1 MDRDASAEDEVTRLA
16 AELVRIDSSDPGA
29 YEGELE
35 RFVRAWLAPRVDAA
49 RAADGTPLATLE
61 ELEALPGR
69 TCLRA
74 TILAAG
80 AAGAGVAGPG
90 PADLTLCCHMDTVQ
104 LGDGWS
110 VDTPAL
116 GGIVRDGKLWGRGSC
131 DMKGGLACAMLAF
144 SDALDAVRRRRCAP
158 ERSVSLLCTVDEED
172 VMRGCEAAIR
182 AGWLDGRGWVL
193 DTEPTD
199 SLARGA
205 HKGRTWFELDMSGV
219 TAHASTPWKG
229 ADAVAA
235 LSEAICHVRRAF
247 QTLAPHASLGTA
259 TVTFGQVEG
268 GYSPYV
274 VPGFARVWIDM
285 RLVPPYDTARARHL
299 VEQVI
304 AHAEESVPG
313 RATGPPS
320 SRTRTPSCWPPC
332 ATRRAARGTTWGP
345 ARSRATRTPRSSRAS
360 ATTGSACRTG
370 RAAWRLRTSRT
381 STFPWRTSCACAPC
395 FLAWCAAWLGSA
407 GPLRGGRRG
416 AVRALT

>member
-1 MDRDASAEDEVTRLA
+1 MDCDASVEDEVTRLA

-35 RFVRAWLAPRVDAA
+35 HFVRAWLAPRVDAA

-110 VDTPAL
+110 NDTPAL
-116 GGIVRDGKLWGRGSC
+116 GGVVRDGELWGRGSC

-144 SDALDAVRRRRCAP
+144 SDALDAVRRRGCAP

-172 VMRGCEAAIR
+172 VMRGC
-182 AGWLDGRGWVL
+182 DRGWVL

-199 SLARGA
+199 SLARDA

-247 QTLAPHASLGTA
+247 QTLAPHASLGTS

-274 VPGFARVWIDM
+274 VPDFARVWIDM
-285 RLVPPYDTARARHL
+285 RLVPPYDTAWARGL
-299 VEQVI
+299 VEQAI
-304 AHAEESVPG
+304 ARAEESVPG
-313 RATGPPS
+313 VRGSYRVTGDRPAIEPNPDS
-320 SRTRTPSCWPPC
+320 ELLAALRD
-332 ATRRAARGTTWGP
+332 AARGEGYDVGTGTFTGYTDTAVVAGICHNRECLSYGP
-345 ARSRATRTPRSSRAS
+345 
-360 ATTGSACRTG
+360 GSLEVAHKPNEHVPVADLVR
-370 RAAWRLRTSRT
+370 
-381 STFPWRTSCACAPC
+381 
-395 FLAWCAAWLGSA
+395 
-407 GPLRGGRRG
+407 
-416 AVRALT
+416 VRAVLSRLARGVVG

>member
-1 MDRDASAEDEVTRLA
+1 MGRDASAEDEVTRLA

-144 SDALDAVRRRRCAP
+144 SDALDAVRRRGCAP
-158 ERSVSLLCTVDEED
+158 KRSVSLLCTVDEED

-229 ADAVAA
+229 ADAVAV

-247 QTLAPHASLGTA
+247 QPLAPHASLGKS

-274 VPGFARVWIDM
+274 VPDFARVWIDM
-285 RLVPPYDTARARHL
+285 RLVPPYDTAWARRL
-299 VEQVI
+299 VEQAI

-313 RATGPPS
+313 VHGSYRVTGDRPAIEPNPDS
-320 SRTRTPSCWPPC
+320 ALLAALRD
-332 ATRRAARGTTWGP
+332 AARSEGYDVGTGTFTGYTDTAVVAGICHNRECLSYGP
-345 ARSRATRTPRSSRAS
+345 
-360 ATTGSACRTG
+360 GSLEVAHKPNEHVPVADLVR
-370 RAAWRLRTSRT
+370 
-381 STFPWRTSCACAPC
+381 
-395 FLAWCAAWLGSA
+395 
-407 GPLRGGRRG
+407 
-416 AVRALT
+416 VRAVLSRLARGVVG

>member
-1 MDRDASAEDEVTRLA
+1 MECDASEEDEVTRLA

-61 ELEALPGR
+61 ELEALPDR

-74 TILAAG
+74 TIPAAG
-80 AAGAGVAGPG
+80 GGAGMAAGDDSPAGPG

-110 VDTPAL
+110 DETPAL
-116 GGIVRDGKLWGRGSC
+116 GGVVRDGELWGRGSC

-144 SDALDAVRRRRCAP
+144 GDALDLVRRRGRAP

-205 HKGRTWFELDMSGV
+205 HKGRTWFELDMAGV
-219 TAHASTPWKG
+219 TAHASTPWRG

-247 QTLAPHASLGTA
+247 QTLAPHASLGKP

-274 VPGFARVWIDM
+274 VPDFARAWIDM
-285 RLVPPYDTARARHL
+285 RLVPPYDTAWARGL
-299 VEQVI
+299 VEQAI
-304 AHAEESVPG
+304 ARTEEAVPG
-313 RATGPPS
+313 VRGSYRVTGDRPAIEPNPDS
-320 SRTRTPSCWPPC
+320 ALLAALRD
-332 ATRRAARGTTWGP
+332 AARGEGYDVETDTFTGYTDTAVVAGICHNRECLSYGP
-345 ARSRATRTPRSSRAS
+345 GSLEVAHKPNEHVPVADLAR
-360 ATTGSACRTG
+360 
-370 RAAWRLRTSRT
+370 
-381 STFPWRTSCACAPC
+381 
-395 FLAWCAAWLGSA
+395 
-407 GPLRGGRRG
+407 
-416 AVRALT
+416 VRAVLSRLSRGVVG

>member
-1 MDRDASAEDEVTRLA
+1 MGRDASAEDEVTRLA

-182 AGWLDGRGWVL
+182 AGWLDSRGWVL

-199 SLARGA
+199 SLARDA

-285 RLVPPYDTARARHL
+285 RLVPPYDTAWARHL
-299 VEQVI
+299 VEQAI

-313 RATGPPS
+313 VHPDSELLAALRD
-320 SRTRTPSCWPPC
+320 
-332 ATRRAARGTTWGP
+332 AARGEGYDVGTGTFTGYTDTAVVAGICRNRECLSYGP
-345 ARSRATRTPRSSRAS
+345 
-360 ATTGSACRTG
+360 GSLEVAHKPNEHVPVADLVR
-370 RAAWRLRTSRT
+370 
-381 STFPWRTSCACAPC
+381 
-395 FLAWCAAWLGSA
+395 
-407 GPLRGGRRG
+407 
-416 AVRALT
+416 VRAVLSRLACSVVG

>member
-1 MDRDASAEDEVTRLA
+1 MSGGASVEDEVTRLA

-35 RFVRAWLAPRVDAA
+35 HFVRAWLAPRVDAA
-49 RAADGTPLATLE
+49 TATDGTPLATLE

-80 AAGAGVAGPG
+80 AAGAGVASPG

-116 GGIVRDGKLWGRGSC
+116 GGIVRDGELWGRGSC

-144 SDALDAVRRRRCAP
+144 SDALGAVRRRGCAP

-182 AGWLDGRGWVL
+182 AGWLGRRGWVL

-199 SLARGA
+199 SLARDA

-235 LSEAICHVRRAF
+235 LSEAICHVRRGF
-247 QTLAPHASLGTA
+247 QTLAPHASLGTS

-274 VPGFARVWIDM
+274 GFR
-285 RLVPPYDTARARHL
+285 
-299 VEQVI
+299 QVSF
-304 AHAEESVPG
+304 ANV
-313 RATGPPS
+313 
-320 SRTRTPSCWPPC
+320 
-332 ATRRAARGTTWGP
+332 
-345 ARSRATRTPRSSRAS
+345 
-360 ATTGSACRTG
+360 
-370 RAAWRLRTSRT
+370 
-381 STFPWRTSCACAPC
+381 F
-395 FLAWCAAWLGSA
+395 
-407 GPLRGGRRG
+407 
-416 AVRALT
+416 